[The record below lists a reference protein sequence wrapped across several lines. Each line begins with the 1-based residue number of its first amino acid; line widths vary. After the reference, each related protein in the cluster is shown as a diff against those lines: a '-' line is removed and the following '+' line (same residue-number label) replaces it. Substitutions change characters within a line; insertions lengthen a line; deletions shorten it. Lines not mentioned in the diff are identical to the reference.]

1 MILHRFTPP
10 VARLSVIILMM
21 GALSASMSYAKGGL
35 RLSQTR
41 VVFDAAQSN
50 AKVTIQNNSPQVYLV
65 KAEVMNNHRE
75 QNTSTSPFMVTP
87 PLFRLE
93 PESQHTALVVRQGTA
108 SLPADRESVFYLSLL
123 AIPASAKAGEPEAN
137 MTQAQVSIGIRNIIK
152 LFYRPSALPIQVE
165 AAYSQL
171 TFQQTDGQLKV
182 KNPTPYYVTLA
193 QLAVNKQHL
202 DIGQHDPMIAPFS
215 QQSYPFTGQ
224 GTQVEWS
231 AITDFGDMSPR
242 YHGVLTR
249 KEAKNG
255 QS

>member
-1 MILHRFTPP
+1 MIRQHFSSRI
-10 VARLSVIILMM
+10 AWLSIIILMIS
-21 GALSASMSYAKGGL
+21 GLYTSMSDAKGGL
-35 RLSQTR
+35 RLAQTR
-41 VVFDAAQSN
+41 VVFDAAQSD
-50 AKVTIQNNSPQVYLV
+50 AKITMLNNSPQVYLV
-65 KAEVMNNHRE
+65 QASVF
-75 QNTSTSPFMVTP
+75 NTPDPQDVTASPFMVTP

-93 PESQHTALVVRQGTA
+93 PESQHTALVVRLGTTP
-108 SLPADRESVFYLSLL
+108 LPADRESVFYLSLL
-123 AIPASAKAGEPEAN
+123 AIPASSKAGEPEAN

-152 LFYRPSALPIQVE
+152 LFYRPVALPMNSA
-165 AAYSQL
+165 AAYSKL
-171 TFQQTDGQLKV
+171 TFQQAGGRIEV
-182 KNPTPYYVTLA
+182 SNPTPYYVTLA
-193 QLAVNKQHL
+193 QMTVNKQLL
-202 DIGQHDPMIAPFS
+202 DVSLHDPMIAPFS